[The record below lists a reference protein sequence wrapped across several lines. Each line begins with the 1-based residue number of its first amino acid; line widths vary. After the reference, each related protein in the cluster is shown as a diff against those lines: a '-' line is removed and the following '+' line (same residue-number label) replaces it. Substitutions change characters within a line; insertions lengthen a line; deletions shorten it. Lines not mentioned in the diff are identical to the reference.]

1 MFGGMTDSHIPRDQL
16 PSWVA
21 AAIPPDER
29 IVRLLTDTEARSH
42 AQWRDLEPGAQVV
55 VVDKK
60 NIRFQRVVTPPKDTV
75 IRARVPS
82 DLADRLHRAGAANG
96 GASAVLR
103 TLIERGLED
112 FEASDA
118 LKVPDD
124 GRREKFVRGRLER
137 KAKREAA
144 KRK

>member
-1 MFGGMTDSHIPRDQL
+1 MANSYVPRDQL

-21 AAIPPDER
+21 AAIPPNER
-29 IVRLLTDTEARSH
+29 AVYLLPESDMRRH
-42 AQWRDLEPGAQVV
+42 AQWRNLEPGAQVV
-55 VVDKK
+55 LVEAA
-60 NIRFQRVVTPPKDTV
+60 NGRQFNRVLSPPKDTV
-75 IRARVPS
+75 IRARVPA

-118 LKVPDD
+118 QTIPDPE
-124 GRREKFVRGRLER
+124 RRERFIRGRLER

-144 KRK
+144 AKRK